1 MRTLIF
7 RLLCP
12 FVIVWFGSQVALA
25 EGLSVADWYT
35 RNDVLGFGKWQSLGS
50 SKGVKRWRKKLPG
63 QDVYAV
69 KGQLEIHQPIEKV
82 AGVIMDES
90 RWAEW
95 SQATKSARM
104 LSADGGMKTV
114 YQQFK
119 MPPFIDDRHLIYTFG
134 MSPVEN
140 GWVIIGRTMKHKSVP
155 NTKGV
160 EMRLYEGR
168 WHLEA
173 VHSGVTR
180 VTFEALIDPQGNLPK
195 WFVNFAQKNYAPK
208 TLHSLARQAGRADV
222 RALSLA
228 H

>member
-1 MRTLIF
+1 MRTLIS
-7 RLLCP
+7 RLFCP
-12 FVIVWFGSQVALA
+12 LIFVCFGSQVTMAD
-25 EGLSVADWYT
+25 GISVADWYK
-35 RNDVLGFGKWQSLGS
+35 RNDVLGFGTWQSLGI
-50 SKGVKRWRKKLPG
+50 SKGVKRWRKKLPD

-69 KGQLEIHQPIEKV
+69 KGQLEIQQPIEKV

-95 SQATKSARM
+95 SQATKSAHM
-104 LSADGGMKTV
+104 LSSEGGMKTV

-140 GWVIIGRTMKHKSVP
+140 GWVIIGRTMKQYPVANK
-155 NTKGV
+155 KGV

-173 VHSGVTR
+173 VHRGVTK

-208 TLHSLARQAGRADV
+208 TLQSLARQAGKADV
-222 RALSLA
+222 QALSLA
-228 H
+228 Q